1 MKTFGK
7 LRHLH
12 KETTRINRIIAEEF
26 DQIETEDRQ

>member
-7 LRHLH
+7 LRYLH
-12 KETTRINRIIAEEF
+12 KETTRIDQIIEKEF